1 MSYKY
6 SYISTVIDLY
16 NTYCLHINIVSCYI
30 ILKLSYQAIQDN
42 KMASDRNFSLDISE
56 IKETGSW

>member
-6 SYISTVIDLY
+6 SYITTLTLFEPRFY
-16 NTYCLHINIVSCYI
+16 IVSSNI
-30 ILKLSYQAIQDN
+30 TLKLSYQAIQDN
-42 KMASDRNFSLDISE
+42 KIASDRNFSLDISE